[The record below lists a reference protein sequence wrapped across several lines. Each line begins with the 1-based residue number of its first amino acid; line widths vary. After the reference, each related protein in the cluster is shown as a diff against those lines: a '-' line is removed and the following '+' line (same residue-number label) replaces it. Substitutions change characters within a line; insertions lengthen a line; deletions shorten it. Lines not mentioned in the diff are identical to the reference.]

1 MVMVDKNRL
10 LIAIHKQIQRLSDE
24 KEKLRYVQQFTHD
37 KAIEELYRLKFDIE
51 QGNYDIQIW

>member
-24 KEKLRYVQQFTHD
+24 KEKLHYIQQFAHD

-51 QGNYDIQIW
+51 QGNYDIRIW